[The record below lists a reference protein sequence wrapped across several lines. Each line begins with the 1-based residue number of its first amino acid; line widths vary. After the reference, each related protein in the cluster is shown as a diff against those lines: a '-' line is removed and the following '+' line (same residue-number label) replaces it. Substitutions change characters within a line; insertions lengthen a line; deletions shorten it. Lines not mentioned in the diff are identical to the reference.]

1 MGRNSIFLNRN
12 IKHTKNVD
20 LFQNLSKT
28 IWNGRYAK
36 VYLGEYMSKRDAG
49 KKNRRKKK
57 EETKV
62 RKEKSRG
69 EKEENRME
77 RKKKENKIQHP
88 GMSW

>member
-36 VYLGEYMSKRDAG
+36 VYLGDYMSKRDAE
-49 KKNRRKKK
+49 KK
-57 EETKV
+57 
-62 RKEKSRG
+62 
-69 EKEENRME
+69 
-77 RKKKENKIQHP
+77 
-88 GMSW
+88 